1 MVRLLLVCSVSDQ
14 STAVP
19 RLWHQLVVR
28 LLLVCSVSDPQLY
41 HACDVNSWSVY
52 YWCVLSLIN
61 PQLYHACDVNSWSV
75 YYWCVLSL
83 IHSCTTFVT
92 STHGPSTTGV
102 FCLWS
107 IYSCTTLVTSTR
119 GPSTT
124 GGFCLWSTAV
134 PRLWHQLVVRLLLVC
149 SVSDPQLY
157 HACDIN
163 SWSVYYWCVLPLIHS
178 CTTLVT
184 STRGPSTT
192 GVFCLWSTAVPRLWR
207 QLVVRLLLVC
217 SVSDPQLYHA
227 CDINSWS
234 VYYWCVLPLIHSCTT
249 LVTSTRGPSTTGV
262 FCLWSIHSCT
272 TLVTSTRGPST
283 TGVFCL
289 WSIHSCTTLVTS
301 TRGPSTTGVFCLW
314 SIHSCT
320 TLVTS
325 TRGPSTTGVFC
336 LWSIHSCTTLVTS
349 TRGPSTTGV
358 FCLWSTAV
366 PRLWRQPVVR
376 LLLVCSVSDP
386 QLYHACDI
394 NSWSVYYWCVL
405 PLIHSC
411 TTLVTSTRG
420 PSTTGVFC
428 LWSIHSCTTLV
439 TSTRGPSTTGVF
451 CLWSIHSC
459 TTLVTSTRGPS
470 TTGVFCLWS
479 IHSCTTLVT
488 STRGPSTTGVFC
500 LWSTAVPRLWRQ
512 LVVRLLLVCSVSD
525 PQLYHAC
532 DVNSWSVYYWCVLSL
547 IHSCTTLVTST
558 HGPSTTGVFC
568 LWSTAVPRLWRQL
581 VVRLLLVCS
590 ASDPQLY
597 HACDVNSWSVYYWC
611 VLSLIHSC
619 TTFVTSTRGPS
630 TTGVF
635 CLWSTA
641 VPRLWRQLVVR
652 LLLVCSVSDQSTAV
666 PRLWR
671 QLVVRLLLVCSV
683 SD

>member
-1 MVRLLLVCSVSDQ
+1 MTSTRGPSTTGVFCLW

-19 RLWHQLVVR
+19 RLWRQLVVR

-61 PQLYHACDVNSWSV
+61 PQLYHVCVVNSWSV

-92 STHGPSTTGV
+92 STRGPSTTGV

-107 IYSCTTLVTSTR
+107 TAVPRLCRQLMVRLLLVGSFSDPQLYHACDINSWSVYYWCVLSLIHSCTTLVTSTR

-124 GGFCLWSTAV
+124 GVFCLWSIHSCTTLVTSTRGPSTTGVFCLWSTAV

-149 SVSDPQLY
+149 SASDPQLY
-157 HACDIN
+157 HACDVN

-192 GVFCLWSTAVPRLWR
+192 GGFCLWSTAVPRLWR
-207 QLVVRLLLVC
+207 QLVVHLLLVC

-325 TRGPSTTGVFC
+325 TRGPSTAGVFC

-386 QLYHACDI
+386 QLYHACD
-394 NSWSVYYWCVL
+394 
-405 PLIHSC
+405 
-411 TTLVTSTRG
+411 
-420 PSTTGVFC
+420 
-428 LWSIHSCTTLV
+428 
-439 TSTRGPSTTGVF
+439 
-451 CLWSIHSC
+451 
-459 TTLVTSTRGPS
+459 
-470 TTGVFCLWS
+470 
-479 IHSCTTLVT
+479 
-488 STRGPSTTGVFC
+488 
-500 LWSTAVPRLWRQ
+500 
-512 LVVRLLLVCSVSD
+512 
-525 PQLYHAC
+525 
-532 DVNSWSVYYWCVLSL
+532 VNSWSVYYWCVLSL
-547 IHSCTTLVTST
+547 IN
-558 HGPSTTGVFC
+558 P
-568 LWSTAVPRLWRQL
+568 
-581 VVRLLLVCS
+581 
-590 ASDPQLY
+590 
-597 HACDVNSWSVYYWC
+597 
-611 VLSLIHSC
+611 
-619 TTFVTSTRGPS
+619 
-630 TTGVF
+630 
-635 CLWSTA
+635 
-641 VPRLWRQLVVR
+641 
-652 LLLVCSVSDQSTAV
+652 
-666 PRLWR
+666 
-671 QLVVRLLLVCSV
+671 
-683 SD
+683 